1 MWNHFSDINRSVPQV
16 GKIIGGK
23 VEANIYSNI
32 FRNACALRM
41 SYV

>member
-23 VEANIYSNI
+23 VEANLTVIYSEMP
-32 FRNACALRM
+32 AH
-41 SYV
+41 SV